1 MKSKFL
7 HAIKQTHTHTYIHT
21 NASTSALLITN
32 FQFLFL
38 TAAAAF
44 QIYTACNEQV
54 RMLWQAGRQAGRQT
68 GGQRTKTNGINWRG
82 KALAIIMGI
91 VMPQTLLPHLRI
103 LQLSTS
109 AKRPTIIAKV
119 KYTCMCVQYVI
130 AWDQAHVISN

>member
-54 RMLWQAGRQAGRQT
+54 RMLWQAGRQT
-68 GGQRTKTNGINWRG
+68 NWRTKNKNKWN
-82 KALAIIMGI
+82 KL
-91 VMPQTLLPHLRI
+91 
-103 LQLSTS
+103 
-109 AKRPTIIAKV
+109 KRQSVGHYYGYCNATDIIATLENPSTFNKR
-119 KYTCMCVQYVI
+119 
-130 AWDQAHVISN
+130 